1 MRMGKRSQDTMTK
14 GTTLMVLAMIME
26 QKKPSGSLGVSRK
39 DFDLISAELQTT
51 ELIRPTETTE
61 YKAQHVEGAEKDP
74 GVQVNTNF

>member
-1 MRMGKRSQDTMTK
+1 
-14 GTTLMVLAMIME
+14 ME

-61 YKAQHVEGAEKDP
+61 YKAQHVEGAEKDRSRW
-74 GVQVNTNF
+74 GYIECSLGTYLSSCTL